1 MATIRKLR
9 GRWQAQVRRR
19 GLAPRARSFD
29 TKADAERWARQLE
42 AQVDRAGLLPD
53 TRPAETTTLKQILE
67 RYRDSVSVTKR
78 SSVSE
83 VARINALLRRDIVH
97 RTLATL
103 SSSDLATYR
112 DQRLKTMSPATV
124 IRELNTIS
132 HAVDTARRDW
142 AIHLVD
148 NPVKLVRRP
157 KAPKGRTRRLGH
169 DEEAKLLEAADA
181 GRNSYMR
188 SLIILAIETGMRR
201 GELLAL
207 TWENVDL
214 DTGVAHLAMTKNGES
229 RDVPLSK
236 RARGTLTALGVA
248 SKGRIIPTT
257 GNAVR
262 LCWEHLVVRA
272 GLADLRFHDLRHEAV
287 SRLFEKGL
295 GLMEVASISGHKEL
309 RMLQRYTHLRAAD
322 LVAKLDA

>member
-1 MATIRKLR
+1 MAIIRKLR

-53 TRPAETTTLKQILE
+53 TRPAETTTLKQVLT
-67 RYRDSVSVTKR
+67 RYADSVSPKKR

-112 DQRLKTMSPATV
+112 DERLKVVSPATV

-132 HAVDTARRDW
+132 HALDTARRDW
-142 AIHLVD
+142 GIHLIE
-148 NPVKLVRRP
+148 NPCKLVRRP
-157 KAPKGRTRRLGH
+157 RAPKGRTRRLGP
-169 DEEAKLLEAADA
+169 DEEAKLLEAADF
-181 GRNSYMR
+181 GRNTFMR
-188 SLIILAIETGMRR
+188 SLIILAVETGMRR
-201 GELLAL
+201 GELLGL
-207 TWENVDL
+207 TWENIDL
-214 DTGVAHLAMTKNGES
+214 DAGVAHLPLTKNGES

-236 RARGTLTALGVA
+236 RARETL
-248 SKGRIIPTT
+248 
-257 GNAVR
+257 
-262 LCWEHLVVRA
+262 
-272 GLADLRFHDLRHEAV
+272 
-287 SRLFEKGL
+287 
-295 GLMEVASISGHKEL
+295 
-309 RMLQRYTHLRAAD
+309 AAFPS
-322 LVAKLDA
+322 A